1 MFDTIT
7 ILGTGLIGC
16 SVLRAARERG
26 LARRFQA
33 WDIRPDHALVC
44 EKNGWADAA
53 SLSCVEAVKGAD
65 LVVIAAPTDRVAS
78 LVAQI
83 AEHLKPGAV
92 VTDVGST
99 KGHAVRIAHAAMSP
113 GRHFVGAHPMA
124 GSEKNGP
131 EASRADLFEGRVCFV
146 TPMADRTD
154 AGALDRVMRFWT
166 ALGSRVVVETPDEH
180 DEIVAH
186 VSHLPHALA
195 VVLALTLEARPSS
208 WRERSG
214 GGLRDTT
221 RVAGGDPDIWRA
233 IFMENRHELVRA
245 IDAADERLQDL
256 KKALAAGDE
265 SAVRSML
272 ARAREW
278 RAGVPQA

>member
-26 LARRFQA
+26 LARRFHA
-33 WDIRPDHALVC
+33 WDIRPDNALAC
-44 EKNGWADAA
+44 EQNGWADVVFP
-53 SLSCVEAVKGAD
+53 SCVDAVKGAD
-65 LVVIAAPTDRVAS
+65 FVVIAAPTDRVAP

-83 AEHLKPGAV
+83 ASALKPGAI

-99 KGHAVRIAHAAMSP
+99 KGHAVRIAHAAMPP

-131 EASRADLFEGRVCFV
+131 AASRADLFDGRVCFV
-146 TPMADRTD
+146 TPMEERTD
-154 AGALDRVMRFWT
+154 AAALDRVMRFWT
-166 ALGSRVVVETPDEH
+166 ALGSRVVTQTPDEH
-180 DEIVAH
+180 DEVVAH

-195 VVLALTLEARPSS
+195 VVLALTLDGRPSG
-208 WRERSG
+208 WREQAG

-256 KKALAAGDE
+256 KKALAAGDDA
-265 SAVRSML
+265 AVRSML
-272 ARAREW
+272 VRARDW
-278 RAGVPQA
+278 RAGVPSA